1 MQGGPSYRQ
10 LHDSFGSFPGVGRE
24 YSGKEAGSRPGSAGK
39 LRASVSR
46 SAVHTDFPAKLSPDL
61 SLDLL
66 DGQAPSSGRRK
77 AYDPLRERGA
87 HSPQLQQELL
97 GTQVTYYN
105 PHKKPESVPAPYIP
119 GESSDFFPPPV
130 TLTSE
135 HLPAS
140 NIEGSLYREMAPGMV
155 ASPAAAAAVMRDVAR
170 TQSFLHSLGY
180 ANLNGEMPLFSAA
193 MPSAASSW
201 HLGPQDELMHW
212 RVENQVITAPVV
224 PQPAV
229 PAPPRVDHKLRAGVI
244 RIHVTDRLTG
254 EVLKGVA
261 VCVVP
266 CSGKKR
272 QGTRNVGSTFASDTM
287 TDSEGFTSCRVLAD
301 ETYLLT
307 ATCTGYHPYGT
318 FRERTTC
325 TVAVDCVHPV
335 ALSMV
340 PIKVGVT
347 ITVYELVDSEC
358 EWWRLN
364 DAMDNGIESFAVNLI
379 HSNGSKEE
387 GFR

>member
-1 MQGGPSYRQ
+1 MVRQ

-155 ASPAAAAAVMRDVAR
+155 ASPAAAAAVMRLMRMSGAR
-170 TQSFLHSLGY
+170 
-180 ANLNGEMPLFSAA
+180 
-193 MPSAASSW
+193 
-201 HLGPQDELMHW
+201 
-212 RVENQVITAPVV
+212 
-224 PQPAV
+224 
-229 PAPPRVDHKLRAGVI
+229 RA
-244 RIHVTDRLTG
+244 
-254 EVLKGVA
+254 
-261 VCVVP
+261 
-266 CSGKKR
+266 
-272 QGTRNVGSTFASDTM
+272 
-287 TDSEGFTSCRVLAD
+287 GFTSCRVLAD

-387 GFR
+387 GFRALPVGTSSRMINLRVIASPTDEQQLRDDMSDNAQASEMSFGGQLKGQLRGGYEGHELLEAEKSLVWNNDMYDDLNHATPDFKLDKEWADLEQR